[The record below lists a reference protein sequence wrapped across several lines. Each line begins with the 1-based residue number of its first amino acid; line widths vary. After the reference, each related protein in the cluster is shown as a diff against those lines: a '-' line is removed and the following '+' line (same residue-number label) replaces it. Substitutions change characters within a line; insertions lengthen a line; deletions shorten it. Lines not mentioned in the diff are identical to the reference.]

1 MSAKRKPAQDG
12 QKVKKSEAKGP
23 KKEATVTSPVAS
35 AQSPNQGP
43 RTDSRSG
50 SDAALQAR
58 QVAPVVPLNASKR
71 QLVLGLLSAANGASI
86 SELMAAT
93 NWLPHSTR
101 AVLSRL
107 RKQGYIFDR
116 QQTEGGARYK
126 VLGTPPAQD
135 RA

>member
-1 MSAKRKPAQDG
+1 MSAKRKSAQEG

-23 KKEATVTSPVAS
+23 KKEATVTIPVAS

-58 QVAPVVPLNASKR
+58 QGATVVPLNASKK

-86 SELMAAT
+86 SELMEAT
-93 NWLPHSTR
+93 YWLPHSTR

-107 RKQGYIFDR
+107 RKQGYVFDR
-116 QQTEGGARYK
+116 QKAKDGVRYK